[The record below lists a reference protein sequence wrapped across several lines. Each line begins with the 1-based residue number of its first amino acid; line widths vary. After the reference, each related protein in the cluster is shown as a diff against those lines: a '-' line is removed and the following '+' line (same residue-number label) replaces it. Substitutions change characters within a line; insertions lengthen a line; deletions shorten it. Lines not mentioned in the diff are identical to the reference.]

1 MEKQISIIETSKFR
15 DLRVGISEYKGHDM
29 VQVRQWVTP
38 YQGEDSDRIPTKNGV
53 SFNVRDLPAVIAAL
67 QEAEHKA
74 RAAGLLT
81 DSEPEGAGNAQAA

>member
-1 MEKQISIIETSKFR
+1 MEKQIKTIDTSKFR

-29 VQVRQWVTP
+29 VQVRQWVTS

-67 QEAEHKA
+67 QEAEHEA

-81 DSEPEGAGNAQAA
+81 DSEPEGER